1 MSAFVES
8 LYRIRRRALVFRFGL
23 SAERTVE
30 DVESSAVE
38 YAYFRPDRNWLCI
51 CRHRNLERVEEGI
64 PVLPFD
70 LLCSSILTGIAS
82 SDDTP
87 FMRTFDPRTIRIL
100 RGVLLVPHFERI
112 GESYHWS
119 EMSVIFD
126 RVSNSSAIS
135 SSPFSFAI
143 WKMRFSSL
151 SVYDNE

>member
-1 MSAFVES
+1 MIWIYILLFV
-8 LYRIRRRALVFRFGL
+8 IIALIVYLIYLVRFWG
-23 SAERTVE
+23 RTNIE
-30 DVESSAVE
+30 
-38 YAYFRPDRNWLCI
+38 
-51 CRHRNLERVEEGI
+51 
-64 PVLPFD
+64 
-70 LLCSSILTGIAS
+70 LTG
-82 SDDTP
+82 DTYTGLNNVL